1 MRNSTWLG
9 FASLTL
15 VACGSAEGID
25 DSALPVTPEGPSFAP
40 YADDGRTVAWV
51 DPARYIGLW
60 YEIATT
66 GSFQQGGCAGTTARY
81 TPLDEVTLEV
91 YNRCLRGGLD
101 GPVSEITGTATT
113 TDATFSRLLVDFGFG
128 FAAPYDIVER
138 DDATGEAPYAF
149 AAVSSFDGAQLWI
162 LAREPSME
170 ADLYESLVSRL
181 EARGYEDPRGR
192 LTPTEHASGE

>member
-1 MRNSTWLG
+1 MRSMTWIGWTALALAG
-9 FASLTL
+9 CSSEEETA
-15 VACGSAEGID
+15 
-25 DSALPVTPEGPSFAP
+25 DSAIPEEVETPAFAP
-40 YADDGRTVAWV
+40 YADDGRTVASV

-81 TPLDEVTLEV
+81 TPLDDVTLEV

-170 ADLYESLVSRL
+170 GDLYESLVTRL

-192 LTPTEHASGE
+192 LTPTEHAFTE